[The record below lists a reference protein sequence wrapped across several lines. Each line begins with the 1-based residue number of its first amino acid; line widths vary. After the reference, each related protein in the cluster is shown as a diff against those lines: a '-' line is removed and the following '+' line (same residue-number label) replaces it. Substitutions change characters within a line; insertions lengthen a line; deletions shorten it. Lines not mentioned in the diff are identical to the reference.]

1 MVQRIYYELDIDNE
15 KDCLE
20 FYNYIDMFY
29 HFDPSKT
36 LNLKLSIKGYRY
48 LAQVNLT
55 KIKIDNEFK
64 MKMDI
69 KVPSNIRD
77 NRTHHFKIDENGI
90 LKDTRYVGNTRFEPV
105 HYGKYI

>member
-1 MVQRIYYELDIDNE
+1 MVQHIYYQLDIDDE

-29 HFDPSKT
+29 HFDPSRT
-36 LNLKLSIKGYRY
+36 LNLKLSIKGYKH
-48 LAQVNLT
+48 LAQVNVT
-55 KIKIDNEFK
+55 KTKIDNEFK
-64 MKMDI
+64 MNMEI
-69 KVPSNIRD
+69 KVPSNIRA
-77 NRTHHFKIDENGI
+77 NRKHHFKIDENGI